1 MAKHKTEEAKIQ
13 SKIDN
18 TRDAMNAGNGFK
30 TTMSSG
36 VHGAGDS
43 YRNKK

>member
-1 MAKHKTEEAKIQ
+1 MTKPKTEEAKIQ

-30 TTMSSG
+30 GGLSAG
-36 VHGAGDS
+36 VQATGDS
-43 YRNKK
+43 CKNKR

>member
-1 MAKHKTEEAKIQ
+1 MGKNKSLEASLQ

-18 TRDAMNAGNGFK
+18 TRDAKNAGNGFK
-30 TTMSSG
+30 TAMSSG
-36 VHGAGDS
+36 THGAGDS

>member
-1 MAKHKTEEAKIQ
+1 MAKHKTEESKIQ

>member
-1 MAKHKTEEAKIQ
+1 MTKPKTEEAKIQ

-30 TTMSSG
+30 SG
-36 VHGAGDS
+36 LSAGVQGTGDS

>member
-1 MAKHKTEEAKIQ
+1 MTKHKTEEAKIQ

-30 TTMSSG
+30 SGISAG

-43 YRNKK
+43 FRNKK